1 MALDPDRMF
10 ARRCELKVSDD
21 QLATA
26 MLARGHRWT
35 VATVSLAE
43 SGDRNLS
50 PSEEADVEDLLALT
64 PPAAAASSFGGP
76 VRVVVD
82 GDTIAITPEDA
93 SPADVVYALVCAL
106 DTVLHPQQ

>member
-1 MALDPDRMF
+1 MALDPDLIF
-10 ARRCELKVSDD
+10 ARRCELKVSED

-64 PPAAAASSFGGP
+64 PPAADSGGP

-82 GDTIAITPEDA
+82 GDTVAITPEDA